1 MAFWPGFSSDNFLF
15 MFVPQSGK
23 TNIVLSA
30 LFTNFE
36 NMQSSTKS
44 MVNFFYET
52 PVNLRQRE
60 QLKSFILTIFK
71 KEKKKVLGINYIFCT
86 DKRVLEINRQFLQHD
101 YYTDII
107 TFELSVPGTPV
118 EAEVYISVDRVK
130 DNARQVGAP
139 YYKELHRVI
148 FHGVL
153 HLCGY
158 KDKTAAQEQ
167 EMRRREDYYLNLYFN

>member
-1 MAFWPGFSSDNFLF
+1 ML
-15 MFVPQSGK
+15 VPQSGK
-23 TNIVLSA
+23 SNIVLCP

-36 NMQSSTKS
+36 NMQSSS
-44 MVNFFYET
+44 NPAVSFFYET
-52 PVNLRQRE
+52 PVSLRQRE

-71 KEKKKVLGINYIFCT
+71 KEKRKLSGLNYIFCT
-86 DKRVLEINRQFLQHD
+86 DKRVLDINRQFLQHD

-118 EAEVYISVDRVK
+118 EAEIYISVDRVK
-130 DNARQVGAP
+130 DNARQMDVP

-158 KDKTAAQEQ
+158 KDKTSAQEQ
-167 EMRRREDYYLNLYFN
+167 EMRRKEDYYLSQYFK